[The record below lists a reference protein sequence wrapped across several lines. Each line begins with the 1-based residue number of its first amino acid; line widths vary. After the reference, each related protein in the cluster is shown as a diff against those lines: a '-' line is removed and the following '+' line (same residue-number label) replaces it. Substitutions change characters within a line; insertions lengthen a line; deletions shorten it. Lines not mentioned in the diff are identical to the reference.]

1 MNRRKTDFFTFVC
14 TFLMV
19 LVLLMVGGTVLLIA
33 VRGSTALPGHIR
45 DKETL
50 FALMLSVKTA
60 FISSVICFFLA
71 IPTAYVLTHASI
83 PFRGA
88 IEILMELTMTLPYIV
103 LGLSLLILFSSP
115 MGKTLKTIG
124 FPVIFH
130 QNGIILA
137 QLAVNLP
144 FAIRLIT
151 LAFKDIDNKLEAVAG
166 LLGATPFRRFYTIL
180 LPLCKN
186 AFVSAF
192 ILIWSRALGE
202 FGATLMLVGVTRM
215 KTETLPGNIYL
226 NVSTNNLDGALAS
239 AFILLLL
246 SAAALF
252 VSDRVTRADRRKN
265 RYAREQR

>member
-1 MNRRKTDFFTFVC
+1 
-14 TFLMV
+14 
-19 LVLLMVGGTVLLIA
+19 
-33 VRGSTALPGHIR
+33 
-45 DKETL
+45 
-50 FALMLSVKTA
+50 
-60 FISSVICFFLA
+60 
-71 IPTAYVLTHASI
+71 
-83 PFRGA
+83 
-88 IEILMELTMTLPYIV
+88 MTLPYIV

-186 AFVSAF
+186 ALVSAF